1 MCRSAVDAP
10 VNDILL
16 IQRLNELQDAKLQ
29 AAGLKMMLRH
39 SWYLSP
45 ELATLAIFS
54 ALISTDAKR
63 ILVTNMITER
73 GDHLLKTLS
82 GTITDLTP
90 SKSFFTH

>member
-1 MCRSAVDAP
+1 MSQIITSRELKAIQRFNRLVVNVQAWYICRSAVDAP

-45 ELATLAIFS
+45 ELATLANF
-54 ALISTDAKR
+54 LR
-63 ILVTNMITER
+63 L
-73 GDHLLKTLS
+73 
-82 GTITDLTP
+82 DL
-90 SKSFFTH
+90 H